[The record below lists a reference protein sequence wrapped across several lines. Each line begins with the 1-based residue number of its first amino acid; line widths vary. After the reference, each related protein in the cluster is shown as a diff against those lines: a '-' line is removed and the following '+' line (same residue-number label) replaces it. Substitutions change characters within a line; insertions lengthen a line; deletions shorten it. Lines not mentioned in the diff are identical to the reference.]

1 MPMPSDT
8 TFEYQPSPVTSIGP
22 RVESARDPV
31 HASFEEEGFA
41 KRYEARDLLGM
52 GGMGEVHLQ
61 RDVRIGRDVA
71 MKRIRTDR
79 EARSDVQTRFFR
91 EARVQGQLEHPSI
104 VPVYD
109 VGVGPNGALYFTMKR
124 VRGVTLAAVID
135 RLSAREAE
143 AEREFSLRKLLA
155 AFASVC
161 LAIEFAHTRGV
172 VHRDLKPSNVMLGDF
187 GEVYVLDW
195 GIARIRE
202 DADEA
207 IGPRSEAAPAASDAP
222 MTDVGAFVGT
232 PGYVSPEQLANG
244 VVDGRADV
252 YALGAVLFQ
261 TLTLLPLHTGKAAA
275 VLASTIRGA
284 DARCSQRAPER
295 DVPPEL
301 EAICVRATRTD
312 ARDRF
317 ASARDLHDAVQK
329 YLDGDRDTERRRE
342 LARERASVAMA
353 ALAEAKENH
362 VSTAANRAIAL
373 AELGRSV
380 ALDPSNDAALT
391 EIVSLLLER
400 PREIPEEVKRTLEA
414 SREASM
420 RAISVAGVGVFGS
433 GLLLVGGSIVWM
445 GVKDWLWPS
454 LILVCLAAALG
465 GCIYRTQRVSPYSTY
480 FVMTFCTLA
489 IMTMTRIF
497 GAFVLVPTCSM
508 GAMMIYSMYPGR
520 GVQRIAGGAMSAAT
534 LLPLFLEWAQVLPRS
549 YVFRGE
555 EIAIVSQACAFPETA
570 TMVFLV
576 TLTTLLFFLTGRLVR
591 RIGNKLAAAEEDLA
605 VRAWQFRQLVPAEA
619 RHRVG

>member
-1 MPMPSDT
+1 MRSDT

-22 RVESARDPV
+22 RLERARDPNQ
-31 HASFEEEGFA
+31 AFFEEEGFG
-41 KRYEARDLLGM
+41 KRYEARELLGK

-61 RDVRIGRDVA
+61 RDARIGRDVA
-71 MKRIRTDR
+71 MKMIRTDK
-79 EARSDVQTRFFR
+79 EAQSDLQTRFFR

-109 VGVGPNGALYFTMKR
+109 VGVGPDGALYFTMKR
-124 VRGVTLAAVID
+124 VHGVTLAGVLD
-135 RLSAREAE
+135 RLSAREPE
-143 AEREFSLRKLLA
+143 AEREFSLRKLLS

-172 VHRDLKPSNVMLGDF
+172 VHRDLKPSNVMLGNF

-195 GIARIRE
+195 GIARILE

-207 IGPRSEAAPAASDAP
+207 MGPRSAAHPTPSDAAP
-222 MTDVGAFVGT
+222 TDVGAFVGT
-232 PGYVSPEQLANG
+232 PGYVSPEQIANE
-244 VVDGRADV
+244 VVDARADV
-252 YALGAVLFQ
+252 YSLGAVLFRM
-261 TLTLLPLHTGKAAA
+261 LTLLPLHTGRAAA
-275 VLASTIRGA
+275 LLASTTRGA
-284 DARCSQRAPER
+284 DARCSRRAPER

-301 EAICVRATRTD
+301 EEICIRATMTD

-342 LARERASVAMA
+342 LARERANVAMA
-353 ALAEAKENH
+353 ALAEAKNNH
-362 VSTAANRAIAL
+362 ASSAANRAIAL

-380 ALDPSNDAALT
+380 ALDPSNDTALT
-391 EIVSLLLER
+391 GIVSLLLER
-400 PREIPEEVKRTLEA
+400 PREIPEEVKKKLEA

-420 RAISVAGVGVFGS
+420 RAISVAGIGVFGG
-433 GLLLVGGSIVWM
+433 GLLLVGGSILWM
-445 GVKDWLWPS
+445 GVKDWLWTS
-454 LILVCLAAALG
+454 IMLVFFAMALG
-465 GCIYRTQRVSPYSTY
+465 GCIYRTQRASPYSTY
-480 FVMTFCTLA
+480 FVMTVCTLG

-520 GVQRIAGGAMSAAT
+520 GVQRIAGLAMSAAT
-534 LLPLFLEWAQVLPRS
+534 LLPIFLEWVQVLPRS
-549 YVFRGE
+549 YVFRGG
-555 EIAIVSQACAFPETA
+555 EIAIVSQACAFPEAA
-570 TMVFLV
+570 TTVFLV
-576 TLTTLLFFLTGRLVR
+576 TLTSLLFFSAGRLVR

-619 RHRVG
+619 RHRIE